1 LPHSTATT
9 TTTKALN
16 KQQEDEHSEI
26 TKTQSMFND
35 IKQVLK
41 AVEESKSK
49 IDTRLSEL
57 NRQREN
63 KLFYNKT
70 IFNNDNGELLLG
82 VDEQRRTR
90 KLVDGC
96 ISAITTDVQRIVEQK
111 LIDESRHVKLVAE
124 KDTNTTTM
132 NTKAKRVSFPLRTRS
147 VDKPSTTTTA
157 TTTSQTKKYLN
168 QIYGPTF
175 LAQLKKEEQEKKQ
188 KELREQQQQQQAAEN
203 LKRQQKNLANNN
215 RTKKNAVPKQTKQK
229 PPSPPPQKLSSSS
242 SSNSATAFFTI
253 PFKSFSPRSR
263 STSHEKS
270 KTPPRQPKNVIT
282 NVGLVNIITSDSHL
296 PLSINEEPLKELKRQ
311 VRQTHKI
318 YFFFNGST

>member
-1 LPHSTATT
+1 MPHSTITEATT
-9 TTTKALN
+9 VN
-16 KQQEDEHSEI
+16 KQQEDEHSSI
-26 TKTQSMFND
+26 AKTQSMFND

-63 KLFYNKT
+63 KLFYNKN
-70 IFNNDNGELLLG
+70 IFNNHENENGEQLLG

-124 KDTNTTTM
+124 KDTNPTNM
-132 NTKAKRVSFPLRTRS
+132 STKAKRVSSFPLRTRS
-147 VDKPSTTTTA
+147 VDKQPTTLA
-157 TTTSQTKKYLN
+157 TTSQTKKYLN

-175 LAQLKKEEQEKKQ
+175 LAQLKREEQEKKQ
-188 KELREQQQQQQAAEN
+188 KELREQQQQQQQQQQAAEN
-203 LKRQQKNLANNN
+203 LKRQQQTNLA
-215 RTKKNAVPKQTKQK
+215 RTKKNALPKQTKSK
-229 PPSPPPQKLSSSS
+229 TSSPSPPPQKLS

-253 PFKSFSPRSR
+253 PFKSFSQRSR

-270 KTPPRQPKNVIT
+270 TTPPPPPRQPKHVIT
-282 NVGLVNIITSDSHL
+282 NVGLVNIITSDSHPHPHL
-296 PLSINEEPLKELKRQ
+296 PFNDEPLKELKRQ
-311 VRQTHKI
+311 VR
-318 YFFFNGST
+318 